1 MILDRESQFVV
12 GLMKE
17 LNEILGIETKLSTAF
32 YPQTNK
38 QIERENQELEQYLRI
53 YINHRQINWS
63 EWLATVEFT
72 FNNKIHTV
80 TKSLLFKVNYK

>member
-1 MILDRESQFVV
+1 MILDRESQFVM

>member
-1 MILDRESQFVV
+1 MILDRKSQFVV

-32 YPQTNK
+32 YPETNK

-63 EWLATVEFT
+63 E
-72 FNNKIHTV
+72 
-80 TKSLLFKVNYK
+80 

>member
-53 YINHRQINWS
+53 YINYRQINWS
-63 EWLATVEFT
+63 E
-72 FNNKIHTV
+72 
-80 TKSLLFKVNYK
+80 

>member
-12 GLMKE
+12 GLIKE

-32 YPQTNK
+32 YLQTNK
-38 QIERENQELEQYLRI
+38 QRERENQELKQYLRI
-53 YINHRQINWS
+53 CINHRQINWS

>member
-12 GLMKE
+12 GLIKE

-32 YPQTNK
+32 YLQTNK
-38 QIERENQELEQYLRI
+38 QRERENQELKQYLRI
-53 YINHRQINWS
+53 CINHRQINWS

-72 FNNKIHTV
+72 FNNKIHIV
-80 TKSLLFKVNYK
+80 TKSLLFKVNYE